1 MEIGDPE
8 IVQLELKYCERCGGL
23 WLRLR
28 GAPDVYC
35 TACAEEML
43 ELSNRHGFGLFR
55 ALAEAAQGC
64 ALAALGRAE
73 EGLPLLQRGLAVTRA
88 IGQGLH
94 LPQTLTMLAYA
105 YGKAGQ
111 PEEGLRRLAEA
122 AEIAE
127 TTQDRW
133 AEAELCRV
141 RGDLLLTTGRTLEA
155 ENSFRQAL
163 SVARRQNGR
172 LWELRVAVS
181 LAGLWHSEGRNE
193 EARTLLQPICGW
205 FKTAVRTPDLEE
217 ARELLVRLHLAP
229 HR

>member
-1 MEIGDPE
+1 
-8 IVQLELKYCERCGGL
+8 
-23 WLRLR
+23 
-28 GAPDVYC
+28 
-35 TACAEEML
+35 L
-43 ELSNRHGFGLFR
+43 ELSNRHGFALFR
-55 ALAEAAQGC
+55 AWGDALQGG

-73 EGLPLLQRGLAVTRA
+73 EGLPILQRGLAVTRA
-88 IGQGLH
+88 IGQGLY

-122 AEIAE
+122 AEIVE

-141 RGDLLLTTGRTLEA
+141 RGELLLATGAALEA
-155 ENSFRQAL
+155 ENSFREAL

-172 LWELRVAVS
+172 LWELRVTVS
-181 LAGLWHSEGRNE
+181 LARLWHSQGRSE
-193 EARTLLQPICGW
+193 EARTLLQPIYGW
-205 FKTAVRTPDLEE
+205 FTTAVRTPDLED
-217 ARELLVRLHLAP
+217 AQELLGRLQLAA

>member
-1 MEIGDPE
+1 
-8 IVQLELKYCERCGGL
+8 
-23 WLRLR
+23 
-28 GAPDVYC
+28 
-35 TACAEEML
+35 
-43 ELSNRHGFGLFR
+43 LFR
-55 ALAEAAQGC
+55 AWGEAFQGC

-73 EGLPLLQRGLAVTRA
+73 EGLPILHRGLAVTRA

-133 AEAELCRV
+133 AEAELRRV
-141 RGDLLLTTGRTLEA
+141 RGDLLLATGRALEA
-155 ENSFRQAL
+155 EDSFREAL
-163 SVARRQNGR
+163 SVARRQTGR

-181 LAGLWHSEGRNE
+181 LARLWHGEGRNE
-193 EARTLLQPICGW
+193 EARTLLQPIYGW
-205 FKTAVRTPDLEE
+205 FIEGFDTPDLKE
-217 ARELLVRLHLAP
+217 AKILLDELA
-229 HR
+229 